1 MAGPWAREARTEVS
15 QQGRGPGAYQRNG
28 GNCSARPTVPSSGLA
43 ACRTF
48 GQAHLHDERV
58 LSGVVVIP
66 AAAADHTE
74 PERLVEGE
82 RLGVAGPDLEDDE
95 PDRTLAGAV
104 AHPPQQ
110 RARGATAR

>member
-1 MAGPWAREARTEVS
+1 MAGPWPREARTEVS

-48 GQAHLHDERV
+48 GQAHLPDERV

-66 AAAADHTE
+66 AAAAAHTE
-74 PERLVEGE
+74 PRRLLEGA
-82 RLGVAGPDLEDDE
+82 RPRVGGADLEDGE
-95 PDRTLAGAV
+95 PGRTPAGGV
-104 AHPPQQ
+104 V
-110 RARGATAR
+110 G